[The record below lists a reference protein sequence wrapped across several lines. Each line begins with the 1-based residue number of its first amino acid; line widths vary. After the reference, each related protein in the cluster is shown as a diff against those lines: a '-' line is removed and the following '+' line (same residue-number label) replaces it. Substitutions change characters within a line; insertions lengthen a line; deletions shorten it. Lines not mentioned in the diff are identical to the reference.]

1 MGISRSAPRI
11 RLPPVLCPTA
21 SSLRAD
27 PRAPAP
33 RGGAGEQGPGS
44 PECSEMP
51 PPSSRGS
58 GPAMPD
64 RKERSGG
71 RGVAPGAP
79 RAFRPGPG
87 RAAGG
92 GAGRGRPRGS
102 LRLTVCSCSSD
113 RARGSSSSNNAAAA
127 ATPGA
132 PGSGLILRA
141 PTGRA
146 PAHRLLRRRRRFAST
161 GRGQTHGARALPLP
175 PPPSPPAPR
184 RPRPP
189 ASEPL
194 PLTQPRHPATPAHAG
209 SPPDA
214 GLQPSPA
221 VGRRRAQSAGWKGS
235 APAAVLLAPPRPGPK
250 RVRAEAASCR
260 RAGGT
265 SAQASLARCGCEA
278 ERGGWSHWGSGGSAR
293 TPLSISSREGATGS
307 TSFFYGRRLLNL
319 DRVGWVFKHYGVLI
333 RLLYNQEIWAKL
345 TFLFIPLP
353 TYCFSHPQS

>member
-1 MGISRSAPRI
+1 MHRG
-11 RLPPVLCPTA
+11 PPGPSDHA
-21 SSLRAD
+21 
-27 PRAPAP
+27 
-33 RGGAGEQGPGS
+33 GPG
-44 PECSEMP
+44 
-51 PPSSRGS
+51 
-58 GPAMPD
+58 
-64 RKERSGG
+64 K
-71 RGVAPGAP
+71 
-79 RAFRPGPG
+79 
-87 RAAGG
+87 AAGG

-214 GLQPSPA
+214 GPQPSPA

-235 APAAVLLAPPRPGPK
+235 APAAVLLALPRPRPK

-278 ERGGWSHWGSGGSAR
+278 ERGGWSHWGPGGSAR

-307 TSFFYGRRLLNL
+307 TSFFYGQRLLNL